1 MRGKKFFWPNTKD
14 RSLFNRKDIQNFLEL
29 RARLI
34 LETSDSLA
42 RLAREKLLDARVPNF
57 PVTDAIDALT
67 LGSVNFL
74 PKRIAEITTISAIAT
89 DNERQQI
96 LPRLQQILTARI
108 SSSELPIQFTNV
120 IISMSKKGSICW
132 EYTWLFW

>member
-1 MRGKKFFWPNTKD
+1 MLFFQ
-14 RSLFNRKDIQNFLEL
+14 KDIQNFLEI

-34 LETSDSLA
+34 RETSDSLA
-42 RLAREKLLDARVPNF
+42 ELAREKLLDARVPNF

-74 PKRIAEITTISAIAT
+74 PKRIAEITTISERAT
-89 DNERQQI
+89 ESERQEI

-108 SSSELPIQFTNV
+108 SSSQLPIQFTDV
-120 IISMSKKGSICW
+120 IISMHTIDLLKIEIDYFHRKWNRHIGC
-132 EYTWLFW
+132 